1 MVRGI
6 KITVKGDKELEAKLK
21 KKADLGPIRNVVSK
35 YGAVLSDT
43 MKDDMDKAY
52 VKGYSVPHT
61 KNTVFVQK
69 SDGGMTASVGPT
81 TYYAPYVEYGTRKMS
96 AEPAVRPAFNT
107 VKPKFIA
114 DLKKEVN
121 K

>member
-1 MVRGI
+1 MSSFKLSV
-6 KITVKGDKELEAKLK
+6 TGDKEMMKLLK
-21 KKADLGPIRNVVSK
+21 KKSDLQPIRNIVSK
-35 YGAVLSDT
+35 NGAFLSDT
-43 MKDDMDKAY
+43 MIHDMERAY
-52 VKGYSVPHT
+52 IKGYSVPYT
-61 KNTVFVQK
+61 KKTVFVQK
-69 SDGGMTASVGPT
+69 SAGGMTASVGPT
-81 TYYAPYVEYGTRKMS
+81 TDYAPYVEYGTRKMS